1 MYKMIKNL
9 QEGHEI
15 TFTYNEKE
23 YMLKIHHLNQYDKY
37 MSVRPA
43 GGNYLGTSMNVGKVT
58 KNAITLFDYNMMNVR
73 NDYRMKMVN
82 ISNVELIDNR
92 QTVAEKYGL
101 DNLTLQSDLPALIST
116 TTYDTDGKQTSHVKH
131 DAGLIS

>member
-1 MYKMIKNL
+1 MIKNL
-9 QEGHEI
+9 QEGQEGQEI

-23 YMLKIHHLNQYDKY
+23 YMLKIHHINQYDKY

-43 GGNYLGTSMNVGKVT
+43 GGNYLGASMNVGKIT

-82 ISNVELIDNR
+82 ISNVSVIMKH
-92 QTVAEKYGL
+92 KY
-101 DNLTLQSDLPALIST
+101 DVDT
-116 TTYDTDGKQTSHVKH
+116 TP
-131 DAGLIS
+131 

>member
-1 MYKMIKNL
+1 MIKDL
-9 QEGHEI
+9 QEGQEGQEI

-23 YMLKIHHLNQYDKY
+23 YMLKIYHINQYENY

-43 GGNYLGTSMNVGKVT
+43 GENLLGTAMCVGKVT

-82 ISNVELIDNR
+82 ISNVSMIMR
-92 QTVAEKYGL
+92 HKY
-101 DNLTLQSDLPALIST
+101 DVDT
-116 TTYDTDGKQTSHVKH
+116 TPN
-131 DAGLIS
+131 I

>member
-1 MYKMIKNL
+1 MYKMIKDL
-9 QEGHEI
+9 VEGQEI

-23 YMLKIHHLNQYDKY
+23 YMLKIHHINQYDNY

-43 GGNYLGTSMNVGKVT
+43 GKNYLGTSMNVGKVT

-82 ISNVELIDNR
+82 ISNVSVIMKH
-92 QTVAEKYGL
+92 KY
-101 DNLTLQSDLPALIST
+101 DVDT
-116 TTYDTDGKQTSHVKH
+116 TP
-131 DAGLIS
+131 